1 MNVLAGLEP
10 QAVFSYF
17 EEISRIPRPSYH
29 EKQISDY
36 LVAFAKE
43 HGLEYYRDDLWNVI
57 MIKEA
62 TRGYENEEPVILQ
75 GHMDMVCEKEE
86 DCDIDFEKDGLRLL
100 VDGDLISAEGT
111 TLGGDDGVAV
121 AFILAL
127 FSDETLEH
135 PRLEAVFTASEE
147 VGMEGAKGIDLSM
160 LRGHK
165 LLNLDTE
172 DEGVLL
178 SSCAGGSTGTLELAV
193 KREEAGTQ
201 DSCYGIEISG
211 LLGGHSG
218 GEIHK
223 ERANANLLMGRLFLM
238 MQETFDFRITALSGG
253 TKQNAIP
260 RQTTAKILVKGKN
273 SADFPSFVK
282 KVEETVR
289 KEYAIT
295 DPDINITVREA
306 SVTPGE
312 KAADADST
320 KRITGLLNALPCGIQ
335 SMSHTIEG
343 LVKTSLN
350 LGILDLEPEK
360 LQLVYAIRSS
370 VGSECRFLEQRLLT
384 VTKAFGGEGTITAV
398 YPAWEFQVD
407 SPFREDAVAVY
418 ERMYGK
424 KPKIEAIH
432 AGVECGILAGKI
444 SGLDGISIG
453 PDVQDIHTTEERLSI
468 SSTGR
473 VYEYVK
479 ELLGCRHQGP
489 G

>member
-1 MNVLAGLEP
+1 MNVLEGLEP

-43 HGLEYYRDDLWNVI
+43 HGLEVYQDALWNVV

-62 TRGYENEEPVILQ
+62 TAGYENEEPVILQ

-86 DCDIDFEKDGLRLL
+86 GCDIDFEKEGLRLR
-100 VDGDLISAEGT
+100 VDEDLISAEGT

-121 AFILAL
+121 AMILAL
-127 FSDETLEH
+127 FSDETLSH
-135 PRLEAVFTASEE
+135 PRLEAVITVSEE

-160 LRGHK
+160 LKGHK

-172 DEGVLL
+172 NEGVLL
-178 SSCAGGSTGTLELAV
+178 CSCAGGSTGLLDLPVRREAV
-193 KREEAGTQ
+193 SPQ
-201 DSCYGIEISG
+201 DRCYRIGISG

-238 MQETFDFRITALSGG
+238 MQEAFDFRIVALSGG
-253 TKQNAIP
+253 KKQNAIP
-260 RQTTAKILVKGKN
+260 RQTTAKILVKENPG
-273 SADFPSFVK
+273 ADLPSFVK

-289 KEYAIT
+289 KEYTIT
-295 DPDINITVREA
+295 DPDIQITVREDTV
-306 SVTPGE
+306 SPEET
-312 KAADADST
+312 AADADST

-335 SMSHTIEG
+335 SMSHAIEG

-350 LGILDLEPEK
+350 LGVLVLEPEK
-360 LQLVYAIRSS
+360 LHLEYALRSA
-370 VGSECRFLEQRLLT
+370 VGSERKFLEQKVLMIME
-384 VTKAFGGEGTITAV
+384 AFGGKGEITAE
-398 YPAWEFQVD
+398 YPAWEFQTD
-407 SPFREDAVAVY
+407 SAFREDAVAVF

-424 KPKIEAIH
+424 KPSVEAIH

-453 PDVQDIHTTEERLSI
+453 PDMQDIHTTEERLSI

-479 ELLGCRHQGP
+479 ELLKCRHDA
-489 G
+489 

>member
-1 MNVLAGLEP
+1 MSVLEGLEP

-43 HGLEYYRDDLWNVI
+43 HDLEYYRDDLWNVI

-62 TRGYENEEPVILQ
+62 TPGYENEEPVILQ

-86 DCDIDFEKDGLRLL
+86 DCDIDFEKEGLRLR

-111 TLGGDDGVAV
+111 TLGGDDGIAV
-121 AFILAL
+121 AMILAL
-127 FSDETLEH
+127 FSDETLAH
-135 PRLEAVFTASEE
+135 PRLEAVLTASEE

-160 LRGHK
+160 LKGHK

-178 SSCAGGSTGTLELAV
+178 SSCAGGSTGLLDLAV
-193 KREEAGTQ
+193 KREEASLQ
-201 DSCYGIEISG
+201 DLCADISISG

-238 MQETFDFRITALSGG
+238 MQETFDFRIVTLSGG
-253 TKQNAIP
+253 KKQNAIP

-273 SADFPSFVK
+273 GADLPSFVK
-282 KVEETVR
+282 KAEETVR

-295 DPDINITVREA
+295 DPDIKITVREG
-306 SVTPGE
+306 SLTPGE
-312 KAADADST
+312 KATDADST

-335 SMSHTIEG
+335 SMNHAIEG

-350 LGILDLEPEK
+350 LGILVLEPEK
-360 LQLVYAIRSS
+360 LHLEYALRSS
-370 VGSECRFLEQRLLT
+370 VGSERKFLEQRLLT
-384 VTKAFGGEGTITAV
+384 VTEAFGGEGQITAE
-398 YPAWEFQVD
+398 YPAWEFRAD
-407 SPFREDAVAVY
+407 SPFREDAVAVF

-453 PDVQDIHTTEERLSI
+453 PDMQDIHTTEERLSI
-468 SSTGR
+468 SSSGR

-479 ELLGCRHQGP
+479 ELLQCRHGA
-489 G
+489 